1 MLPQAGTGQGSAGRA
16 RPPLRVRQLLVQAPW
31 ADWGAG
37 RPLGHHSTRRPSRA
51 PLGTPGTGHGPLVQA
66 FAISG
71 CPPAPSL
78 PSCCTGC
85 PHPSSPSPSLGAVS
99 WVDSGPHHEPAHRP
113 APAPA
118 PAPAGAGPA
127 PRAPEGATWWQHLH
141 MRRPG
146 GRQLLPWRAPPGQ
159 GDLWGLGPVGVPL
172 PPKEPRP
179 GVARRDDGRA
189 RRLSSAGRPGRDTRN
204 QNRAEAWGRFRS
216 SHLSAFQAA

>member
-1 MLPQAGTGQGSAGRA
+1 MCKHPGRTGGLVALWVTTAPAVPPGLPWVPRALATG
-16 RPPLRVRQLLVQAPW
+16 PW
-31 ADWGAG
+31 Y
-37 RPLGHHSTRRPSRA
+37 R
-51 PLGTPGTGHGPLVQA
+51 
-66 FAISG
+66 
-71 CPPAPSL
+71 
-78 PSCCTGC
+78 
-85 PHPSSPSPSLGAVS
+85 PSPSLGAPRPRPCPPAVLGAHTQVPHPHHSGAVS
-99 WVDSGPHHEPAHRP
+99 WVDSGPHHEPAHR
-113 APAPA
+113 PAPA